1 MFLPIMLTSKI
12 KAWFFEESNYVPVN
26 SKTAHTLP
34 YPVRAFDFLKNFGQ
48 IPRYVGSL
56 DGQMS
61 HRLALQKASNPPP
74 TSNYW
79 KIFPCVK
86 RFIQM

>member
-1 MFLPIMLTSKI
+1 MLTSLLGVCV
-12 KAWFFEESNYVPVN
+12 WFFQESNYVPVN
-26 SKTAHTLP
+26 SKIAYALP
-34 YPVRAFDFLKNFGQ
+34 PPPSGHLTFLKNFGQ

-56 DGQMS
+56 DGQMP
-61 HRLALQKASNPPP
+61 HRLALQKALNTPP
-74 TSNYW
+74 TSNYS

>member
-1 MFLPIMLTSKI
+1 MFLPIMLTSLLRRGSSR
-12 KAWFFEESNYVPVN
+12 KAIMYQSIP
-26 SKTAHTLP
+26 KPPLP
-34 YPVRAFDFLKNFGQ
+34 SPTPSGAFDFLKNVGQ
-48 IPRYVGSL
+48 IPQYVGSL